1 MAANFRIITNNPS
14 VRDAFPAVSELFEES
29 VEGVYRLCRDAV
41 HLGAKLIS
49 HPLAG
54 SVKPNE
60 SPYRSVALSAG
71 TAALDMDSLSHIE
84 GAIQTLKK
92 LPVKRR
98 DYSERTLEDFR
109 AIDLDLMR
117 SAVSAL
123 PPAYHF

>member
-1 MAANFRIITNNPS
+1 MAANFRIITNNPA
-14 VRDAFPAVSELFEES
+14 VKETFPAVSELYEES

-41 HLGAKLIS
+41 HFGAKLIS

-60 SPYRSVALSAG
+60 SPYRSVVLSAN
-71 TAALDMDSLSHIE
+71 TAALDMDSLSYIE
-84 GAIQTLKK
+84 WAIATLKK

-98 DYSERTLEDFR
+98 AYPERALEDFR
-109 AIDLDLMR
+109 TIDLDLIR

-123 PPAYHF
+123 PHDYHF